1 MKKKENTIIDIIVQI
16 VIQNGLATR
25 KMRKMRNKG
34 EYVII
39 ELDNNEEVKGYL
51 WENERIPLDEVKKGF
66 TRYSIRHD
74 DEGRAATLETF
85 VGVNHYGDFITKKKI
100 KMNGTVDR
108 HRKIE
113 GIIRNVNENKK
124 G

>member
-1 MKKKENTIIDIIVQI
+1 
-16 VIQNGLATR
+16 
-25 KMRKMRNKG
+25 MRNKG

-51 WENERIPLDEVKKGF
+51 WENERVSLDEVKKGF

-100 KMNGTVDR
+100 KMPLKADSY
-108 HRKIE
+108 RKIL
-113 GIIRNVNENKK
+113 GFIRNN
-124 G
+124 